1 MPPEAI
7 IKTGNYNQRMETII
21 HEIPPVFDAQSRI
34 LILGTMPSPKSRE
47 AGFYYGHPQNRFW
60 KALAA
65 ALRTPVPAPGERRAY
80 LLWHHIAMWDVLSRC
95 DIIGAA
101 DSSIKNPKAN
111 DFSAIFAHAGIKK
124 VFCTGITAARLYRR
138 AAVIPVQNTFLMPAC
153 ANMAEKSLAFGFFID
168 ESAAPMISQ
177 RESTSHMAIWCQSR
191 YALLSP
197 GAGTG
202 VRSAAA
208 SAFQKRF

>member
-7 IKTGNYNQRMETII
+7 IKTGTYNQRTEPII

-138 AAVIPVQNTFLMPAC
+138 LTGGECVCLPSP
-153 ANMAEKSLAFGFFID
+153 
-168 ESAAPMISQ
+168 SAANC
-177 RESTSHMAIWCQSR
+177 RVGLDGLAEAYRAILP
-191 YALLSP
+191 YLED
-197 GAGTG
+197 
-202 VRSAAA
+202 
-208 SAFQKRF
+208 